1 MHLSCLKALLPQLLA
16 PTTASL
22 LHLLWTSIGYL
33 IQLSGRLSVLWLAD
47 NLAISL
53 FLAQLHSHLSLSSL
67 SLSPGILRL
76 WSLSTK
82 SMEGL
87 TCIRSVLGSSGK
99 SVPRSTPPGL
109 PPALL
114 THSCCFQVHSMLSP
128 PQMRPSKIFQASQI
142 IWDTC

>member
-1 MHLSCLKALLPQLLA
+1 MVNDLSCTAREKEPNVIEVDQGCNFMLLSCLNALLPQLLA
-16 PTTASL
+16 PTTTSL
-22 LHLLWTSIGYL
+22 LHLLWASIGYL
-33 IQLSGRLSVLWLAD
+33 IQLSGRLSVLWLAG

-53 FLAQLHSHLSLSSL
+53 FLAQLHSHISLSSL

-99 SVPRSTPPGL
+99 SVPRTTPPGL
-109 PPALL
+109 PP
-114 THSCCFQVHSMLSP
+114 QV
-128 PQMRPSKIFQASQI
+128 
-142 IWDTC
+142 C